1 MNLPPEPLPPQSAEA
16 NIKSILEWLALA
28 HGQEEAEELDPLYR
42 QLLLLRE
49 TPIPT
54 AQRIKLLDLLY
65 RQAEKAVEAQRPTLY
80 EVALPISRKL
90 RQRIRLTL
98 KLLETLTQDY
108 FNTLAELFDPLGGT
122 PSRTPQT
129 TLRRLMYCITWQIR
143 INHLIASPT
152 GIGLWQQLHSAFR
165 TARRLGLADLAGPR
179 DGASIQQ
186 IYTNTLLA
194 AIAQPASFNPRELE
208 FIAQYI
214 EQNDTPLALLDS
226 PPLENTG
233 IFWID
238 LEKDFPAHA
247 LVRRIP
253 SADSKVLY
261 FSCDRIADKAKEDL
275 TLLNQDV
282 KAVALKLPVFA
293 ETNAGKGVLRR
304 LANLWGQP
312 TKRRFSR
319 RRQSYRTH
327 LCAGLNNLWQLFQS
341 PDAENHPL
349 SEWMVVNES
358 PEGYALMH
366 MSGHTHRLRVGDVV
380 ALQAIG
386 ERAESTPLW
395 HVCIVRWAQSENP
408 EHIELG
414 LQLLASQ
421 AIPAKITLPD
431 SRDARN
437 IPALILPE
445 KQLPPRAQS
454 LILPSGILRDDKH
467 RIIVLVEKH
476 NLEIREVRATNL
488 DEQTGLIE
496 IFSVSPDGTG

>member
-28 HGQEEAEELDPLYR
+28 HGQEETEELDPLYR

-65 RQAEKAVEAQRPTLY
+65 SQAEKAVEAQRPTLQ

-129 TLRRLMYCITWQIR
+129 TLRRLMYCVTWQIR
-143 INHLIASPT
+143 INHLVAAPT

-165 TARRLGLADLAGPR
+165 TARRLGVADLGGPR
-179 DGASIQQ
+179 DGPSILQ
-186 IYTNTLLA
+186 IYTNALLA
-194 AIAQPASFNPRELE
+194 AIAQPASFSPRELE

-214 EQNDTPLALLDS
+214 EQNDTPLTLLDA
-226 PPLENTG
+226 PPHENTG

-247 LVRRIP
+247 LIRRIP
-253 SADSKVLY
+253 SADTKVLY
-261 FSCDRIADKAKEDL
+261 FSCDRIAEKAREDL
-275 TLLNQDV
+275 SLLKQDV
-282 KAVALKLPVFA
+282 KASALRLPAFA
-293 ETNAGKGVLRR
+293 ETKAGHGALRR
-304 LANLWGQP
+304 LSSLWGQP
-312 TKRRFSR
+312 AKRRFPR

-327 LCAGLNNLWQLFQS
+327 LCAGLSNLWQLFQT
-341 PDAENHPL
+341 PEAEHAPL

-366 MSGHTHRLRVGDVV
+366 MAGHTHRLRVGDVV
-380 ALQAIG
+380 GLQAIRDHTDG
-386 ERAESTPLW
+386 PPPW
-395 HVCIVRWAQSENP
+395 HVCIVRWALSENP

-414 LQLLASQ
+414 LQLLASH

-431 SRDARN
+431 NREARN
-437 IPALILPE
+437 LAALVLPE
-445 KQLPPRAQS
+445 IQQPPRAQS
-454 LILPSGILRDDKH
+454 LILPSGTLQNDKQ